1 MEVNVILINDGIMIN
16 VTMSVKD
23 TKYVKKFKFGIVLH
37 VIVKMENIQQMYLW
51 MIQKLQNNTVEKQK
65 LF

>member
-23 TKYVKKFKFGIVLH
+23 IKYVKKIKFGIVLS
-37 VIVKMENIQQMYLW
+37 VIVKMENIQQILW
-51 MIQKLQNNTVEKQK
+51 MIQKLQNNTVKKQK

>member
-37 VIVKMENIQQMYLW
+37 VIVKMENIQQILW

>member
-23 TKYVKKFKFGIVLH
+23 IKYVKKIKFGIVLS
-37 VIVKMENIQQMYLW
+37 VIVKMENI
-51 MIQKLQNNTVEKQK
+51 
-65 LF
+65 

>member
-23 TKYVKKFKFGIVLH
+23 TNYVKKFKFGIVLH
-37 VIVKMENIQQMYLW
+37 VIVKMENIQQILW

>member
-37 VIVKMENIQQMYLW
+37 VIVKMENI
-51 MIQKLQNNTVEKQK
+51 
-65 LF
+65 